1 MDTHIS
7 SARQMPPVEI
17 TIAVNQSNFT
27 IRIADRGR
35 GKSNLQFFWF
45 KIKFEIF
52 GSFFF
57 EVKRNIYKNFKV
69 FYITVLELFFT

>member
-35 GKSNLQFFWF
+35 GKSASALNFDSSSLREKVV
-45 KIKFEIF
+45 KI
-52 GSFFF
+52 
-57 EVKRNIYKNFKV
+57 FKV
-69 FYITVLELFFT
+69 FYIAILELFFT

>member
-35 GKSNLQFFWF
+35 GKSASALNFDSSSLREKVVKISKFF
-45 KIKFEIF
+45 ILLYLSYSLREHP
-52 GSFFF
+52 
-57 EVKRNIYKNFKV
+57 
-69 FYITVLELFFT
+69 

>member
-35 GKSNLQFFWF
+35 GKSALIFDSSSLREKVVKNSKFF
-45 KIKFEIF
+45 ILLYLSYSLRE
-52 GSFFF
+52 
-57 EVKRNIYKNFKV
+57 NP
-69 FYITVLELFFT
+69 